1 MADKTEQREFTRAPD
16 RREFTRVR
24 AHVEAQV
31 SSDTPVLIAGEARDI
46 SLNGVYVLCDE
57 QLPAGTPCRV
67 FLFLGE
73 SQEQLVIRANG
84 KIARSDETGMGVE
97 LTGIPVDSF
106 DHLRNLVLY
115 NSGRE
120 IEQVER
126 EFKGHTGIKKRP

>member
-1 MADKTEQREFTRAPD
+1 MDSKTEQREFTRAVD

-31 SSDTPVLIAGEARDI
+31 SADSPVLIAGEARDI

-57 QLPAGTPCRV
+57 RLPPGTPCRV
-67 FLFLGE
+67 FLYLGE
-73 SQEQLVIRANG
+73 PQEQLVIRANG
-84 KIARSDETGMGVE
+84 KIARADETGIGVE

-115 NSGRE
+115 NSGKELER
-120 IEQVER
+120 VEG
-126 EFKGHTGIKKRP
+126 EFKSHTGIKKRP

>member
-1 MADKTEQREFTRAPD
+1 MDDKPDQREFTRAPD

-31 SSDTPVLIAGEARDI
+31 SSDSPVLIAGDARDI
-46 SLNGVYVLCDE
+46 SLNGVYVLCKE
-57 QLPAGTPCRV
+57 RLPTGTPCRV
-67 FLFLGE
+67 FLFLGDP
-73 SQEQLVIRANG
+73 QEQLVIRANG
-84 KIARSDETGMGVE
+84 KIARADETGMGIE

-115 NSGRE
+115 NSGKE

-126 EFKGHTGIKKRP
+126 EFKSHTGIRKRL

>member
-1 MADKTEQREFTRAPD
+1 MADKTDQREFTRAPD

-57 QLPAGTPCRV
+57 RLPAGTPCRV

-126 EFKGHTGIKKRP
+126 EFKSHTGIKKRP